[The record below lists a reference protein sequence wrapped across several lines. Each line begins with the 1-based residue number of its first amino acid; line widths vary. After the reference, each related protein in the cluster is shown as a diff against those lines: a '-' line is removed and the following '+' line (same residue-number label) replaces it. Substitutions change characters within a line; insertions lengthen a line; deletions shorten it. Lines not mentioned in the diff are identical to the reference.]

1 MIFYFTGTGNSQ
13 YAAES
18 ISKKIKDDIF
28 NIVDYIDKNTETIF
42 NSEKPYIFVC
52 PTYAYKIPRVVEDFI
67 LKNRFEGN
75 NKAYFVLTC
84 GSYIGNAQK
93 HLKKLCAEKQI
104 EFMGVEKVIMPE
116 NYVCM
121 FSPPS
126 NNEALKIIKDADNEI
141 FRIADEIKSGVRF
154 KNLSGSNFMTYVVN
168 PVFYKLYVND
178 KKFYSNDKCI
188 SCGLCAKVCPLNN
201 VEIKDG
207 KPVWKGNCTQCQAC
221 ICACP
226 KEAIEYGK
234 ISVGKHR
241 YFLKNL
247 IK

>member
-1 MIFYFTGTGNSQ
+1 MIFYFTGTGNSE
-13 YAAES
+13 YVAEK
-18 ISKKIKDDIF
+18 ISKTINDEMCNSALFFENK
-28 NIVDYIDKNTETIF
+28 TEKVF
-42 NSEKPYIFVC
+42 NSEKPYIFIC
-52 PTYAYKIPRVVEDFI
+52 PTYAYKIPRVFEEFI
-67 LKNRFEGN
+67 LKNKFEGN
-75 NKAYFVLTC
+75 KKAYFVMTC

-93 HLKKLCAEKQI
+93 HLKKLCLEKQF

-121 FSPPS
+121 FSPPPKD
-126 NNEALKIIKDADNEI
+126 EALKIIKNANKDILKIANEI
-141 FRIADEIKSGVRF
+141 KINARF
-154 KNLSGSNFMTYVVN
+154 KNLSGSNFMTYIVN

-188 SCGLCAKVCPLNN
+188 SCGICEKVCPLNN
-201 VEIKDG
+201 IKITDG
-207 KPVWKGNCTQCQAC
+207 KPVWNGNCTQCQAC

-234 ISVGKHR
+234 ISVGKNR

-247 IK
+247 MK